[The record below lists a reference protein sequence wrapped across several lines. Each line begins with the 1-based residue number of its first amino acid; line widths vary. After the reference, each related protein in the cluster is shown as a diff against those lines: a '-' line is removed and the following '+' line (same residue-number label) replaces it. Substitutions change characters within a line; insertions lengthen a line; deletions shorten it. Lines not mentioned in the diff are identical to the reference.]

1 MEMSKFLNYKLHI
14 EAFNKVEKKKLE
26 KLSKSGMIF
35 IHYSGK
41 FKPWTVKGIVHRKCI
56 FYQDTY
62 RKLFEGEYHL
72 SYNYK
77 KNALI
82 DLLKSI
88 YTLTIFQVDKPL
100 KLASLVISSLFKK
113 SLPPNEGL

>member
-1 MEMSKFLNYKLHI
+1 L
-14 EAFNKVEKKKLE
+14 
-26 KLSKSGMIF
+26 IF

-56 FYQDTY
+56 FYQDTF
-62 RKLFEGEYHL
+62 RKLFESDYHL

-100 KLASLVISSLFKK
+100 KLVSLVVYSLFKK
-113 SLPPNEGL
+113 NEKIY